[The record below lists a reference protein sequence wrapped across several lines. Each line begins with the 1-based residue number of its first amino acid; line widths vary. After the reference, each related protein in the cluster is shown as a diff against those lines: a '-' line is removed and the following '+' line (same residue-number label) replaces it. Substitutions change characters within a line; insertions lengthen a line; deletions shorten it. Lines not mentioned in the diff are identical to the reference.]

1 MKRVQVHESSSIGAL
16 FRERARI
23 DRTAVALIEGERRVS
38 YGELNDRVN
47 RLVHVL
53 VTRGVRPGD
62 RVAILARN
70 CAAYVELE
78 LAAAKLG
85 VLVAALNWRL
95 SASELSHCVA
105 LAEPSL
111 IVVAE
116 AYADTI
122 FDVDIANSPRIV
134 LGAEY
139 DTYLARAENREP
151 SIQGRGED
159 GLVIL
164 YTSGTT
170 GRPKGAVISHRALIA
185 RGAVFGMDLGIL
197 SNETFVAWAPFF
209 HMASTDQALAT
220 LMRGGSV
227 AIIDGYDAHAFERT
241 IESEHIGWLP
251 LIPGMIES
259 LLKDLGGRTLRIK
272 GIRAIGAMADLV
284 AMHHITQATTVLNAP
299 YVNSFGATETGLPP
313 ASAGLIPIG
322 SDSIDLAKRQ
332 SSLCEIRLVDVND
345 EDVPMGMPGECAI
358 RGATLFSGYWLEE
371 EVNAQEFRGGWF
383 HMGDVFIRHD
393 DGRLSFMDRV
403 KYLIK
408 SGGENIYPAEIE
420 RVLLSD
426 PGVDDAVVV
435 RRADANWGEVPV
447 AAVAV
452 NDPRVTIDQLL
463 QRCERQLAHY
473 KLPKEIRFVPFDD
486 LPRSATGKVQ
496 RHEVEPWFEVE
507 APQVNSLD

>member
-1 MKRVQVHESSSIGAL
+1 
-16 FRERARI
+16 
-23 DRTAVALIEGERRVS
+23 
-38 YGELNDRVN
+38 
-47 RLVHVL
+47 
-53 VTRGVRPGD
+53 
-62 RVAILARN
+62 
-70 CAAYVELE
+70 
-78 LAAAKLG
+78 
-85 VLVAALNWRL
+85 
-95 SASELSHCVA
+95 
-105 LAEPSL
+105 
-111 IVVAE
+111 
-116 AYADTI
+116 
-122 FDVDIANSPRIV
+122 
-134 LGAEY
+134 
-139 DTYLARAENREP
+139 
-151 SIQGRGED
+151 
-159 GLVIL
+159 
-164 YTSGTT
+164 
-170 GRPKGAVISHRALIA
+170 
-185 RGAVFGMDLGIL
+185 
-197 SNETFVAWAPFF
+197 
-209 HMASTDQALAT
+209 
-220 LMRGGSV
+220 
-227 AIIDGYDAHAFERT
+227 
-241 IESEHIGWLP
+241 
-251 LIPGMIES
+251 
-259 LLKDLGGRTLRIK
+259 
-272 GIRAIGAMADLV
+272 MADLV

-345 EDVPMGMPGECAI
+345 EDVSMGMPGECAI

-435 RRADANWGEVPV
+435 RRTDASWGEVPV

-452 NDPRVTIDQLL
+452 NDPRVTIEQLL
-463 QRCERQLAHY
+463 QRCERQLARY

-507 APQVNSLD
+507 APQVDSLG

>member
-1 MKRVQVHESSSIGAL
+1 MLQAHESSSIGAL
-16 FRERARI
+16 FRERAGI
-23 DRTAVALIEGERRVS
+23 DCSAVALIEGDRRVS
-38 YGELNDRVN
+38 YRELNDRVN

-53 VTRGVRPGD
+53 VGRGVRSGD

-95 SASELSHCVA
+95 SASELSHCMA

-111 IVVAE
+111 LIVAE
-116 AYADTI
+116 DYIDTASKADSM
-122 FDVDIANSPRIV
+122 NSPQII

-139 DTYLARAENREP
+139 DACLDRADNHEP
-151 SIQGRGED
+151 VIQCGGED

-185 RGAVFGMDLGIL
+185 RGAVFGMDLGIMPH
-197 SNETFVAWAPFF
+197 ETFVAWAPLF

-227 AIIDGYDAHAFERT
+227 AIIDGYDAEAFERT
-241 IESEHIGWLP
+241 IASENIGWLP
-251 LIPGMIES
+251 LIPGMIER
-259 LLKDLGGRTLRIK
+259 LLKDFDGRALRIQ
-272 GIRAIGAMADLV
+272 GIRVIGAMADLV
-284 AMHHITQATTVLNAP
+284 AMHHIMQATTALNAP
-299 YVNSFGATETGLPP
+299 YVNSFGSTETGLPP

-345 EDVPMGMPGECAI
+345 QDVPMGMPGECAI
-358 RGATLFSGYWLEE
+358 RGATLFSGYWREE
-371 EVNAQEFRGGWF
+371 EVTKEDFRGGWF
-383 HMGDVFIRHD
+383 HMGDMFIRRD
-393 DGRLSFMDRV
+393 DGQLTFMDRV

-408 SGGENIYPAEIE
+408 SGGENIYPAEVE

-435 RRADANWGEVPV
+435 RRPDTNWGEVPV

-452 NDPRVTIDQLL
+452 NDPRVTTDQLL
-463 QRCERQLAHY
+463 QRCERQLARY
-473 KLPKEIRFVPFDD
+473 KLPKEIRFVPFND

-496 RHEVEPWFEVE
+496 RHEVEPWFVVDV
-507 APQVNSLD
+507 PQSDNLE